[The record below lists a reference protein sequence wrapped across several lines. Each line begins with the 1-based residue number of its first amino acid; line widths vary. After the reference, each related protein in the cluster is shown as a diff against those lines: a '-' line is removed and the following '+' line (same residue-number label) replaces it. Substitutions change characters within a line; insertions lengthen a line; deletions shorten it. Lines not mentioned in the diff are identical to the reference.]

1 MKTKFTKI
9 SFNKEFFA
17 KLLQTRKDDLRY
29 VFLVYKCD
37 DDEETFRIPA
47 IAVKGINEW
56 VYNLEMSHFT
66 RLTSNHLIE
75 KAQVKKTKNEVIF
88 LSATGETEVIKL
100 ADFYRYYMT
109 KVANV
114 WLL

>member
-1 MKTKFTKI
+1 MKTFTKI

-17 KLLQTRKDDLRY
+17 RLLQTRKDNLRY
-29 VFLVYKCD
+29 VFLVYKD
-37 DDEETFRIPA
+37 DVETFRIPA
-47 IAVKGINEW
+47 IAVKGIDKW
-56 VYNLEMSHFT
+56 VYNLELSNFT
-66 RLTSNHLIE
+66 CLTPDHSLE
-75 KAQVKKTKNEVIF
+75 KAQVKKTKNEVVF
-88 LSATGETEVIKL
+88 LSASGETEAIQL